1 MKVIFTEYFVSS
13 GRYLKWVKCLFS
25 SYFLCMFY
33 IVVNIYLRLGRQV
46 ILGGMN
52 NKIRIVEMQMYTVS
66 VLFITN
72 AFKMSCDQLL

>member
-1 MKVIFTEYFVSS
+1 MSF
-13 GRYLKWVKCLFS
+13 LF
-25 SYFLCMFY
+25 FMFY

-72 AFKMSCDQLL
+72 AFKMSYDQIL

>member
-1 MKVIFTEYFVSS
+1 MGKMSF
-13 GRYLKWVKCLFS
+13 LF
-25 SYFLCMFY
+25 FMFY

-66 VLFITN
+66 ILFITI
-72 AFKMSCDQLL
+72 AFKLSCDQLL

>member
-1 MKVIFTEYFVSS
+1 MGKMSF
-13 GRYLKWVKCLFS
+13 LF
-25 SYFLCMFY
+25 FMFY

-72 AFKMSCDQLL
+72 AFKMSYDQIL

>member
-1 MKVIFTEYFVSS
+1 MGKMSF
-13 GRYLKWVKCLFS
+13 LF
-25 SYFLCMFY
+25 FMFY

-52 NKIRIVEMQMYTVS
+52 NKIRILEMQMYTVS

-72 AFKMSCDQLL
+72 ALKMSYDQIL

>member
-1 MKVIFTEYFVSS
+1 
-13 GRYLKWVKCLFS
+13 
-25 SYFLCMFY
+25 MFH
-33 IVVNIYLRLGRQV
+33 IVVIIYLRLGRQV

-66 VLFITN
+66 ILFITI

>member
-1 MKVIFTEYFVSS
+1 MGKMSF
-13 GRYLKWVKCLFS
+13 LF
-25 SYFLCMFY
+25 FMFY

-66 VLFITN
+66 ILFITI

>member
-1 MKVIFTEYFVSS
+1 MGKMSF
-13 GRYLKWVKCLFS
+13 LF
-25 SYFLCMFY
+25 FMFY

-52 NKIRIVEMQMYTVS
+52 NKIRIMEMQMYTVS

-72 AFKMSCDQLL
+72 AFKMSYDQIL

>member
-1 MKVIFTEYFVSS
+1 MGKMSF
-13 GRYLKWVKCLFS
+13 LF
-25 SYFLCMFY
+25 FMFY

-66 VLFITN
+66 VLFITT
-72 AFKMSCDQLL
+72 AFKMSYDQIL